1 VVRHLQH
8 VGPQVEPGGHQLAL
22 GEQLGVAGQQ
32 YGARGGA
39 RPHDQRGVVHVGA
52 VLVVDL
58 GRRVHRTQHVHG
70 ERRPAQPLARAQ
82 RQDRRPVRLG
92 DLAHV
97 REGPAGERHRADG
110 ERPDGT
116 PGQLRPVCCRHSLLV

>member
-1 VVRHLQH
+1 MTS
-8 VGPQVEPGGHQLAL
+8 E
-22 GEQLGVAGQQ
+22 
-32 YGARGGA
+32 
-39 RPHDQRGVVHVGA
+39 
-52 VLVVDL
+52 VLFTSVPSSSSISVD
-58 GRRVHRTQHVHG
+58 GVHRTQHVHG